1 MPLLRNVLCSF
12 VERKLDFLRLDK
24 DGFECY
30 FLDRAIVPFDVIMLV
45 LVLLTFK
52 TSLIYYPCVKSELVC
67 TLFYVCYMNEHI
79 HITEGAKEKKWNLRH

>member
-12 VERKLDFLRLDK
+12 VERKLDFSRLDK

-30 FLDRAIVPFDVIMLV
+30 YIFLDRAIVPFDVIMLV

-52 TSLIYYPCVKSELVC
+52 TSLIYYPCVKSE
-67 TLFYVCYMNEHI
+67 HI
-79 HITEGAKEKKWNLRH
+79 